1 MRTRRSAV
9 LAVALLLLAGACSKK
24 DESSPASEPVAAP
37 VAGLVGSD
45 AAALAKSARF
55 VAPDKL
61 TVCSDIPY
69 APFEFNDRSGGD
81 QLTGFD
87 VELVRVLAAQLTLTA
102 EFKTTPFDAIIPS
115 LAAGNCDMVA
125 SATTITEERKKK
137 VAFTQP
143 YFDADQALLVRAAD
157 QERYPRLSGLKGK
170 TIGVQSGTTGE
181 TYAKA
186 NKPAGATVKDFP
198 GADDLFNALASGDID
213 AVLQDFPVNKYRALK
228 APDQF
233 AVTETFKTGE
243 QYGFAVA
250 MDNPNLVAALD
261 AALASVRQSGDYDK
275 TYKAW
280 FGD

>member
-1 MRTRRSAV
+1 MRARRSAV

-24 DESSPASEPVAAP
+24 DESSPASEPVASLA
-37 VAGLVGSD
+37 GSD
-45 AAALAKSARF
+45 AATLVKSARL

-61 TVCSDIPY
+61 IVCSDIPY

-87 VELVRVLAAQLTLTA
+87 VELVRALAAQLALTA

-125 SATTITEERKKK
+125 SATTITEERRKK

-157 QERYPRLSGLKGK
+157 RDRYWRLSDLKGK
-170 TIGVQSGTTGE
+170 TVGVQSGTTGE

-186 NKPAGATVKDFP
+186 NKPSGATVKDFP

-213 AVLQDFPVNKYRALK
+213 AVLQDYPVNKYRALK

-250 MDNPNLVAALD
+250 KDNPNLVAALD
-261 AALASVRQSGDYDK
+261 SALANVRQSGDYDK

-280 FGD
+280 FGE

>member
-1 MRTRRSAV
+1 MRIRPTLLALLTL
-9 LAVALLLLAGACSKK
+9 LAVASACSKK
-24 DESSPASEPVAAP
+24 DESTPASGAA
-37 VAGLVGSD
+37 ATGGD
-45 AAALAKSARF
+45 AAALIKDARLI
-55 VAPDKL
+55 APGKL
-61 TVCSDIPY
+61 TICSDIPY
-69 APFEFNDRSGGD
+69 APFEFNDRAGGE

-87 VELVRVLAAQLTLTA
+87 VELVRALAAQLMLSA

-143 YFDADQALLVRAAD
+143 YFDADQVLLIRAAD
-157 QERYPRLSGLKGK
+157 HERYRLLSGLKGK

-228 APDQF
+228 APEKF

-250 MDNPNLVAALD
+250 KDNPGLVAALD
-261 AALASVRQSGDYDK
+261 AALANMRRSGDYDK

>member
-1 MRTRRSAV
+1 MRSR
-9 LAVALLLLAGACSKK
+9 LALLAMSALLVVATACSKK
-24 DESSPASEPVAAP
+24 EEPAPASGP
-37 VAGLVGSD
+37 
-45 AAALAKSARF
+45 AAAGGEARGLLAEARL
-55 VAPDKL
+55 VAPGKL

-69 APFEFNDRSGGD
+69 APFEFNDKDKAGAE

-87 VELVRVLAAQLTLTA
+87 IEIVRAIAAQLGLSA
-102 EFKTTPFDAIIPS
+102 DFKTTPFDAIIPA
-115 LAAGNCDMVA
+115 LAAGSCDMIA
-125 SATTITEERKKK
+125 SATTITDERKQK

-143 YFDADQALLVRAAD
+143 YFDADQSLLIRTGNASAYKQLAD
-157 QERYPRLSGLKGK
+157 LKGK

-198 GADDLFNALASGDID
+198 GADDLFNALTSGDIE

-228 APDQF
+228 APEQF

-250 MDNPNLVAALD
+250 KDNPKLVAALD
-261 AALASVRQSGDYDK
+261 AALAASRQSGEYARI
-275 TYKAW
+275 YKAW

>member
-1 MRTRRSAV
+1 MHTRRSAV
-9 LAVALLLLAGACSKK
+9 VAVALLLLGGACSKK
-24 DESSPASEPVAAP
+24 DESTPASEPTAAP
-37 VAGLVGSD
+37 VGSD
-45 AAALAKSARF
+45 AAALVKSARL
-55 VAPDKL
+55 VAPDRL
-61 TVCSDIPY
+61 IVCSDIPY

-87 VELVRVLAAQLTLTA
+87 VELVRALAAQLALTA

-125 SATTITEERKKK
+125 SATTITEERRKK

-143 YFDADQALLVRAAD
+143 YFDADQALLVRTGD
-157 QERYPRLSGLKGK
+157 RDRYRRLSDLKGK
-170 TIGVQSGTTGE
+170 TVGVQSGTTGE

-186 NKPAGATVKDFP
+186 NKPSGATVKDFP

-250 MDNPNLVAALD
+250 KDNPNLVAALD
-261 AALASVRQSGDYDK
+261 SALANVRQSGDYDK

-280 FGD
+280 FGE

>member
-1 MRTRRSAV
+1 MRKRRSAV
-9 LAVALLLLAGACSKK
+9 PALLALVLLAGACSKQ
-24 DESSPASEPVAAP
+24 DESSPTSEPAAG
-37 VAGLVGSD
+37 AAGSD
-45 AAALAKSARF
+45 AATLVKSARL

-61 TVCSDIPY
+61 TVCSDVPY
-69 APFEFNDRSGGD
+69 APFEFNDRGGGD

-87 VELVRVLAAQLTLTA
+87 VELVRALAARLMLNA

-143 YFDADQALLVRAAD
+143 YFDADQALLIRAAD
-157 QERYPRLSGLKGK
+157 RERYRRLSDLKGK

-186 NKPAGATVKDFP
+186 HKPAGATVKDFP

-250 MDNPNLVAALD
+250 KDNPSLVAALD
-261 AALASVRQSGDYDK
+261 AALANVRQSGDYDK

-280 FGD
+280 FGE

>member
-1 MRTRRSAV
+1 
-9 LAVALLLLAGACSKK
+9 
-24 DESSPASEPVAAP
+24 
-37 VAGLVGSD
+37 
-45 AAALAKSARF
+45 
-55 VAPDKL
+55 
-61 TVCSDIPY
+61 
-69 APFEFNDRSGGD
+69 
-81 QLTGFD
+81 
-87 VELVRVLAAQLTLTA
+87 LAAQLMLSA

-143 YFDADQALLVRAAD
+143 YFDADQALLIRAAD
-157 QERYPRLSGLKGK
+157 QERYRLLSGLKGK

-198 GADDLFNALASGDID
+198 GADDLFNALASGDVD

-250 MDNPNLVAALD
+250 KDNPGLVAALD
-261 AALASVRQSGDYDK
+261 AALANVRRSGDYDK

>member
-1 MRTRRSAV
+1 MHTRRSAV
-9 LAVALLLLAGACSKK
+9 VAVALLLLGGACSKK
-24 DESSPASEPVAAP
+24 DESTPASEPTAAP
-37 VAGLVGSD
+37 VGSD
-45 AAALAKSARF
+45 AAALVKSARL
-55 VAPDKL
+55 VAPDRL
-61 TVCSDIPY
+61 IVCSDIPY

-87 VELVRVLAAQLTLTA
+87 VELVRALAAQLALTA

-125 SATTITEERKKK
+125 SATTITEERRKK

-143 YFDADQALLVRAAD
+143 YFDADQALLVRTGD
-157 QERYPRLSGLKGK
+157 RDRYRRLSDLKGK
-170 TIGVQSGTTGE
+170 TVGVQSGTTGE

-186 NKPAGATVKDFP
+186 KKPSGATVKDFP

-250 MDNPNLVAALD
+250 KDNPNLVAALD
-261 AALASVRQSGDYDK
+261 SALANVRQSGDYDK

-280 FGD
+280 FGE